1 MYEQLNIDLV
11 ERRDDST
18 TTTNQLTTTSYT
30 NLSHNSVLNCLF
42 LLTSDKKLVL
52 FDCNSRSKLKEVD
65 WNESLAESNNKSKY
79 IHERER

>member
-65 WNESLAESNNKSKY
+65 WNESLAESNNQSKY
-79 IHERER
+79 K